1 MSYIRTILKNEP
13 AIVTQALALVGLVL
27 AAAFEVIALEGG
39 DLAAVIG
46 AVLAAAG
53 VTRSRVTPTSKL

>member
-1 MSYIRTILKNEP
+1 MSFIRTILKNEP
-13 AIVTQALALVGLVL
+13 AIVTQTLALVGLIL
-27 AAAFEVIALEGG
+27 AAVFDVVAIEGG

-53 VTRSRVTPTSKL
+53 VTRSQVAPTSKG